1 MAGSVRCFMKFNLG
15 LLSKNVT
22 RHVALNQKRTLY
34 DKQALGLNA
43 YLSTR
48 KYYQKQF
55 LNLEE
60 EFRNKMET
68 YVANDAT
75 GMIFTEDLKV
85 MLHLIEKTPRDLNLI
100 MKMLEKFNNQSC
112 ETRFGNYTFGPIV
125 MRALYNLNEWE
136 CALNLFNN
144 PEYTV
149 FFNQL
154 MTYQILMDLLY
165 ENKQYVEMRR
175 VYNTIQTRITEGTV
189 HPRNA
194 LLLVT
199 AACYKENS
207 PDSFRYAIDLWT
219 ELNGRGYP
227 VMRRVLIHLSALALM
242 QGQPNIALEI
252 LSTSKKPRYIGI
264 RCIKIMAFA
273 RIDRLYDVIP
283 YFRNSLQLDDSTTKK
298 ETYFRD
304 TIEEVE
310 AAIRRNHISP
320 QAEIVTLLKMIKSN
334 NLVQEETLDDHINT
348 EIVSTGPV
356 APRQSSEHR
365 IHRTGSEISGPKFI
379 RRPGLR
385 ELV

>member
-199 AACYKENS
+199 AACYKE
-207 PDSFRYAIDLWT
+207 
-219 ELNGRGYP
+219 
-227 VMRRVLIHLSALALM
+227 
-242 QGQPNIALEI
+242 
-252 LSTSKKPRYIGI
+252 
-264 RCIKIMAFA
+264 
-273 RIDRLYDVIP
+273 
-283 YFRNSLQLDDSTTKK
+283 
-298 ETYFRD
+298 
-304 TIEEVE
+304 IEEVE